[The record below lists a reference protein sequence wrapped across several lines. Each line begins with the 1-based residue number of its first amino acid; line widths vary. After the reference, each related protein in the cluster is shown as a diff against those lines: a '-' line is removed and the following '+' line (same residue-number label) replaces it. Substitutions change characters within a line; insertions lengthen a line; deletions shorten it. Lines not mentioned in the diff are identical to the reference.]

1 MAFYKVYDKEEDK
14 KPPND
19 YVPKTRFLVF
29 LSSKFFS
36 NLGKDIIYL

>member
-29 LSSKFFS
+29 LSLNFFY
-36 NLGKDIIYL
+36 NLGKDMIYL